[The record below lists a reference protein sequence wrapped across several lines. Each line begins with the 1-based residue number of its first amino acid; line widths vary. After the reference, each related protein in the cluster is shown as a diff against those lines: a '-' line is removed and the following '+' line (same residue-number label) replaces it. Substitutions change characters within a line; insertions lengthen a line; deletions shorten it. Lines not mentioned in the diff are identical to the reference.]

1 MNEIW
6 KVIEDYEDYE
16 VSNLGRIKKGDIK
29 VTTKTSSYIRP
40 NLISIKKDRYG
51 YECVKLRKNKK
62 AYYRFVH
69 RLVAQAFI
77 PNPNN
82 YPQINH
88 INEIK
93 HDNNV
98 DNLEWCTGEYNNAYG
113 TRVERMVETR
123 NKSGN
128 YHIGVIQYNLYNEV
142 IREWDSIN
150 EAARDYSDEGRG
162 NVNSIKTAIIQCC
175 RGRQKTCLGY
185 KWEYKKR

>member
-98 DNLEWCTGEYNNAYG
+98 DNLEWCTEEYIMLM
-113 TRVERMVETR
+113 EQE
-123 NKSGN
+123 
-128 YHIGVIQYNLYNEV
+128 
-142 IREWDSIN
+142 
-150 EAARDYSDEGRG
+150 
-162 NVNSIKTAIIQCC
+162 
-175 RGRQKTCLGY
+175 
-185 KWEYKKR
+185 